1 LNLQNNGEDDLPE
14 HLHEVL
20 GDSDPPLSSYARCVE
35 VVEMLESILPKEM
48 YRTLTGLMFSILMD
62 QETKP
67 EDENHSLQRPGQL
80 QQLQQDRSNG
90 KNG

>member
-1 LNLQNNGEDDLPE
+1 MNHENTGEDDVPE

-35 VVEMLESILPKEM
+35 VVEMLESILPTEM

-62 QETKP
+62 QETELK
-67 EDENHSLQRPGQL
+67 DENRSQQRPGRL
-80 QQLQQDRSNG
+80 QQFQDRSIG